1 MQTLVIVLYLVT
13 LGVLALYGVH
23 RGALLLMY
31 LRHRGERTT
40 PLSRYAEAD
49 LPMVTVQ
56 LPMFNELCVA
66 ERLIDAVARVDYP
79 RDRLE
84 IQVLDDSTD
93 ATSTIARSRCDA
105 LRQEGRTAERERVK
119 AILAAPEAE
128 GRADL
133 ARSLA
138 LETDLDVTSA
148 LRVLSSAPEQ
158 TKGGAA
164 LSAAM
169 ANVRNPVVG
178 ADDPETEEDAAVEAM
193 TARALSSLGH
203 KPEKGA

>member
-23 RGALLLMY
+23 RSALLLMY

-66 ERLIDAVARVDYP
+66 ERLIDAVAQVDYP

-93 ATSTIARSRCDA
+93 ATSTIARSRCDVGIEINSHIPPSRWTPISSSDTQQFVFPR
-105 LRQEGRTAERERVK
+105 RQA
-119 AILAAPEAE
+119 
-128 GRADL
+128 
-133 ARSLA
+133 
-138 LETDLDVTSA
+138 
-148 LRVLSSAPEQ
+148 
-158 TKGGAA
+158 
-164 LSAAM
+164 
-169 ANVRNPVVG
+169 
-178 ADDPETEEDAAVEAM
+178 
-193 TARALSSLGH
+193 
-203 KPEKGA
+203 